1 MTYYL
6 RNGAEVRITDESAIN
21 ISTTLEP
28 GNYVVKYDKRQEEFY
43 LERSDSFE
51 PLPKYYGDLIKNRD
65 RVLNTFRDRPF
76 STGVMMVGEKGSGKT
91 LLAKEVSIQGYKFG
105 YPTILINQM
114 WKGDEFNK
122 FIQDIEQEAIVIFDE
137 FEKIY
142 RGQDQ
147 EEILTLFDGV
157 YPSKKLFIVSC
168 NDKWKVDGHMRNRP
182 GRFYYY
188 FEFSGI
194 ESEFVVEYCL
204 DRGLTQTQADDVA
217 RVASIFGKFNF
228 DMLKAIVEEMIR
240 YDETAE
246 DVLRVINARPELDTE
261 TKYNAVLTKNGS
273 TIKIYN
279 FQDGNK
285 NPMTE
290 AINIHYDNE
299 DDEFTHVKFDPT
311 NISHFDGTTGSY
323 VFKKD
328 DYLLTLTR
336 ASNPIFDWRNRI

>member
-28 GNYVVKYDKRQEEFY
+28 GNYVVKYDKRNEEFY
-43 LERSDSFE
+43 LERSDLFE
-51 PLPKYYGDLIKNRD
+51 SLPKYYGDLIKNRD
-65 RVLNTFRDRPF
+65 RVLNTFRDRPY

-91 LLAKEVSIQGYKFG
+91 LLAKEISIQGYASG

-147 EEILTLFDGV
+147 EEVLTLFDGV

-194 ESEFVVEYCL
+194 ESDFITEYCI
-204 DRGLTQTQADDVA
+204 DRGMSQGQVDDVA

-228 DMLKAIVEEMIR
+228 DMLKAIVEEMLR
-240 YDETAE
+240 YNESAE
-246 DVLRVINARPELDTE
+246 EVLRVINARPELDTE
-261 TKYNAVLTKNGS
+261 SKYSALLTKDGKV
-273 TIKIYN
+273 IKTYH
-279 FQDGNK
+279 FHDSNK
-285 NPMTE
+285 NPLTE
-290 AINIHYDNE
+290 TINIQFDN
-299 DDEFTHVKFDPT
+299 DDEEYVTEKFDASQ
-311 NISHFDGTTGSY
+311 ISRFDAASGSY
-323 VFKKD
+323 VFVKG
-328 DYLLTLTR
+328 DYTLTLTR
-336 ASNPIFDWRNRI
+336 AATPYFDWRNRI